1 MDERERRLLEKR
13 YQLPDNPHIVIHP
26 SRTAK
31 SGKFFCNVMSLSIL
45 LDYRPEDTKEHSFE
59 VSLFA
64 ELFNEMLMRDFGYN
78 IYTAL
83 YAMPEKTKEVVEK
96 EEEAEKEKE
105 KESKRTADEP
115 KDKKSKKD
123 EDSKAESDGRCKDD
137 VSDKMDTSEKDKSND
152 STDKYR
158 KKDSRDKDKERDRK
172 RRREDDLDDDTFSV
186 KSSDPKKKDKDR
198 LKYYTADPDLLLSF
212 VYFDQTHCGY
222 IFEKD
227 IEELFYTLG
236 LRLSRAQTRK
246 LVGKVVSRDSLF
258 YRKLTDK
265 PKEEKVGGDASAEK
279 PAPVDAIEVVSLN
292 VAELSKGNKAYL
304 PVFKKDPLTSSSSS
318 ANHSS
323 DNHAD
328 ESNLDNGQV
337 VETQTGS

>member
-13 YQLPDNPHIVIHP
+13 YQLPDNPHLIIHP

-64 ELFNEMLMRDFGYN
+64 ELFNEMLMRDFGFN
-78 IYTAL
+78 IYKAL
-83 YAMPEKTKEVVEK
+83 HALPEKSKEAL
-96 EEEAEKEKE
+96 EEED
-105 KESKRTADEP
+105 SKDRRRNDDEP
-115 KDKKSKKD
+115 KEKKSRKD
-123 EDSKAESDGRCKDD
+123 DESKETKEDSAIDD
-137 VSDKMDTSEKDKSND
+137 KDKSND
-152 STDKYR
+152 SSEGK
-158 KKDSRDKDKERDRK
+158 KKDSRDKDRK
-172 RRREDDLDDDTFSV
+172 RRRADDDIDDDNSV
-186 KSSDPKKKDKDR
+186 KSSDKRKDKER
-198 LKYYTADPDLLLSF
+198 PKYVTIDPDLLLSF

-236 LRLSRAQTRK
+236 LNLSRAQTRK

-265 PKEEKVGGDASAEK
+265 PKDENDATIEKTTDTELT
-279 PAPVDAIEVVSLN
+279 VSQLD
-292 VAELSKGNKAYL
+292 EISKGNKAFL
-304 PVFKKDPLTSSSSS
+304 PVFKKDSGIATIGNEKERNQNFDSSK
-318 ANHSS
+318 
-323 DNHAD
+323 
-328 ESNLDNGQV
+328 ENGKV
-337 VETQTGS
+337 VETNTGNFLVCHF